1 MRSKLT
7 WMLTPILVLFIT
19 FSYGQEKTISG
30 NVTDQNGLPLPGV
43 SIIVV
48 STAIGTQTDFDGN
61 YSIQAN
67 EGAVLRFSY
76 IGQKTANRTIGSDN
90 IINLQMAE
98 DAQALEEV
106 VVTALGIQK
115 STRTLGYGTD
125 VVKGEELV
133 KARESNIV
141 NSLQGK
147 VTGVQITNTGG
158 NLGGS
163 SKIIIRGVSS
173 LSGANNPLWV
183 VDGVLINNSQTPT
196 ESRITGNRDFS
207 NGASAVNPDD
217 VESINVLKGAA
228 ATALYGSRAAAG
240 AIIVTTK
247 KGRAGDGGATV
258 SFNSSTRFDNLFR
271 IPDFQQEYAM
281 GTNGQYD
288 SGSVGFDW
296 GPRIVGQ
303 TVPNAPVT
311 NTTGQLRAVKDNGI
325 NDFFKTGITR
335 INNFSVGDANEKM
348 DYRLSFT
355 SLNQDGI
362 LPGSSLD
369 RITIGANAGV
379 RHNEWLESRFSVQ
392 YTTTKTRGTGATG
405 ANDPNIVSL
414 GNSFSSNLDQNLFN
428 PWIDESGNQ
437 INHIVDNQ
445 GVLSNNPLWLRYEN
459 KNDRDED
466 RVFGNAQLTWK
477 PIRNFSI
484 LGRVGIDISDDR
496 RLITNR
502 KGTIQRLFGDF
513 DSDNIRRNELT
524 SDLIATY
531 SNDFSEDWSLT
542 AFAGLQYNSRIFE
555 RQRIQG
561 VDLLIPELFS
571 PANAAQAIPERDFA
585 QRTLF
590 GVYAS
595 AEVGFRDWAILTLT
609 GRNDTSSTLPED
621 NNSYF
626 YPSASLAF
634 VFTDAFNI
642 QGKGLSFGKFRA
654 SWAKVGND
662 TTPYL
667 LDFNFNPVTTATGQ
681 YSLNNNFPFN
691 GALAYSASNTIPPAN
706 LVPEEQTSYEF
717 GLDMKFFNGRLSLDA
732 AYFNTKNENQILN
745 IPIPESTGFAF
756 RTTNVGRVDQK
767 GFEISLDAL
776 AVQSK
781 NGNFAWNTALNF
793 SKVDSEVVSLTEGLE
808 RVVIASAFN
817 SVQVVAVPG
826 EEFQLFAIPHLKDE
840 ETGRPIIDPN
850 TGRRQAGEATTLG
863 SVLPDWTG
871 GWVNNFNYKGLSL
884 NVTMDVRWGG
894 VMKSSTV
901 EDLQTSGLVTE
912 TLQNREG
919 TFIDTEGVIV
929 TQDGDGN
936 IIDRR
941 DNDVPLLNAED
952 FWTSLND
959 NSVAEPYIYDATY
972 VKLREIGLSYTFSSK
987 LLGNSFIKGLTVGI
1001 EGRNLAL
1008 LYSKVPHI
1016 DPEATLFG
1024 SGADG
1029 FGVERASV
1037 PSTRSLG
1044 FNIRLRF

>member
-7 WMLTPILVLFIT
+7 WMLTPLLVLFIT

-30 NVTDQNGLPLPGV
+30 NVTDASGLPLPGV
-43 SIIVV
+43 SIVV
-48 STAIGTQTDFDGN
+48 VTTTTGTQTDFDGN

-67 EGAVLRFSY
+67 EGDVLRFSY
-76 IGQKTANRTIGSDN
+76 IGQKTVNRTIGAATTIN
-90 IINLQMAE
+90 IQMEE

-106 VVTALGIQK
+106 VVTALGIQR

-125 VVKGEELV
+125 IVKGEELV
-133 KARESNIV
+133 KARETNIT

-183 VDGVLINNSQTPT
+183 VDGVLINNSQTVT
-196 ESRITGNRDFS
+196 GSRITGNRDFS
-207 NGASAVNPDD
+207 NGASVVNPDD
-217 VESINVLKGAA
+217 VEDINILKGAA

-247 KGRAGDGGATV
+247 KGRGDAGGATV
-258 SFNSSTRFDNLFR
+258 TFNSSTRFDNLFR
-271 IPDFQQEYAM
+271 IPDYQQEYAM

-296 GPRIVGQ
+296 GPRIAGQ

-311 NTTGQLRAVKDNGI
+311 NAPGQLQAFKDNGI
-325 NDFFKTGITR
+325 HDFFKTGITL
-335 INNFSVGDANEKM
+335 INNFAIGDASEKM
-348 DYRLSFT
+348 DYRLSAT
-355 SLNQDGI
+355 STSQNGI
-362 LPGSSLD
+362 LPGSSLE
-369 RITIGANAGV
+369 RITISLNAGV
-379 RHNEWLESRFSVQ
+379 RHSEYLESRFSVQ
-392 YTTTKTRGTGATG
+392 YTTTKTEGTGASG
-405 ANDPNIVSL
+405 ANDPNIISL
-414 GNSFSSNLDQNLFN
+414 SNSFSSNLDQRLFN

-445 GVLSNNPLWLRYEN
+445 GVLSNNPLWLRNEN
-459 KNDRDED
+459 RNDRNED
-466 RVFGNAQLTWK
+466 RIFGNAQLTWK
-477 PIRNFSI
+477 PLRNFSI
-484 LGRVGIDISDDR
+484 LGRVGIDLQVDQ
-496 RLITNR
+496 RLLSNR
-502 KGTIQRLFGDF
+502 KGTVGRLFGDF
-513 DSDNIRRNELT
+513 DSDDLYRNELT

-531 SNDFSEDWSLT
+531 SNDFSEDWTLT
-542 AFAGLQYNSRIFE
+542 VFGGMQYNSRIFE

-571 PANAAQAIPERDFA
+571 PANAAQAIPARDYSE
-585 QRTLF
+585 RTLF
-590 GVYAS
+590 GIYAS
-595 AEVGFRDWAILTLT
+595 AEVGYKNWATLTLT

-642 QGKGLSFGKFRA
+642 SGDVLSFGKFRA
-654 SWAKVGND
+654 SWAQVGND

-691 GALAYSASNTIPPAN
+691 GALAYTASNTIPPSD
-706 LVPEEQTSYEF
+706 LVPEQQTSYEF
-717 GLDMKFFNGRLSLDA
+717 GLDLKFFNGRLNLDA
-732 AYFNTKNENQILN
+732 AYFNNKNENQILN

-756 RTTNVGRVDQK
+756 RTTNVGRVDQT

-781 NGNFAWNTALNF
+781 NGDFAWNTAINY
-793 SKVDSEVVSLTEGLE
+793 SKVDSEVISLTEGLE

-826 EEFQLFAIPHLKDE
+826 EEFQLYAIPFLRDE

-871 GWVNNFNYKGLSL
+871 GWVNNFSYKGFNL
-884 NVTMDVRWGG
+884 NATIDARWGG

-901 EDLQTSGLVTE
+901 EGLQTGGLVTE
-912 TLQNREG
+912 TLLNREG
-919 TFIDTEGVIV
+919 TFIDTEGIIV
-929 TQDGDGN
+929 TDNGDGTF
-936 IIDRR
+936 DRR
-941 DNDVPLLNAED
+941 DNDVPLLNAQD

-972 VKLREIGLSYTFSSK
+972 VKLREVGISYTFSAK
-987 LLGNSFIKGLTVGI
+987 LLGNSFIKSLTVGL

-1008 LYSKVPHI
+1008 IYAKVPHI

-1029 FGVERASV
+1029 FGIERAAV
-1037 PSTRSLG
+1037 PSTRSVG
-1044 FNIRLRF
+1044 CNIRLSF

>member
-7 WMLTPILVLFIT
+7 WMLTPLLVLFIS

-30 NVTDQNGLPLPGV
+30 NVTDQSGLPLPGV
-43 SIIVV
+43 SIVVV
-48 STAIGTQTDFDGN
+48 STTTGTQTDFDGN

-76 IGQKTANRTIGSDN
+76 IGQKTANRTVGSGN
-90 IINLQMAE
+90 TINLQMEE

-106 VVTALGIQK
+106 VVTALGIQR

-133 KARESNIV
+133 KARETNIV

-196 ESRITGNRDFS
+196 GSRITGNRDFS
-207 NGASAVNPDD
+207 NGAAVVNPDD
-217 VESINVLKGAA
+217 VETINILKGAA
-228 ATALYGSRAAAG
+228 ASALYGSRAAAG

-247 KGRAGDGGATV
+247 KGRGDGGGATV

-288 SGSVGFDW
+288 SGFVGTDW

-303 TVPNAPVT
+303 TVPNMPVT
-311 NTTGQLRAVKDNGI
+311 NTPGQLKAVKDNGI
-325 NDFFKTGITR
+325 NDFYKTGITR
-335 INNFSVGDANEKM
+335 INNFAIGDASEKM

-355 SLNQDGI
+355 SLNQNGI

-369 RITIGANAGV
+369 RITVGANAGV
-379 RHNEWLESRFSVQ
+379 RHSEKLESRFSVQ

-414 GNSFSSNLDQNLFN
+414 SNSFSSTLDQRLFD

-437 INHIVDNQ
+437 INQIVDNQ

-477 PIRNFSI
+477 PLRNFSI
-484 LGRVGIDISDDR
+484 LGRVGIDLADDR
-496 RLITNR
+496 RLLTNR

-513 DSDNIRRNELT
+513 NSDNIRRNELT

-531 SNDFSEDWSLT
+531 SNDFSDDWSLT
-542 AFAGLQYNSRIFE
+542 VFGGMQYNSRTFE

-571 PANAAQAIPERDFA
+571 PGNAAQVIAERDYS

-590 GVYAS
+590 GIYGS
-595 AEVGFRDWAILTLT
+595 AEIDYKDWAILTLT
-609 GRNDTSSTLPED
+609 ARNDFSSTLPKD

-634 VFTDAFNI
+634 VFTDAFNM
-642 QGKGLSFGKFRA
+642 QSNVLSFGKFRA
-654 SWAKVGND
+654 SWAQVGND

-691 GALAYSASNTIPPAN
+691 GALAYSASNTIPPSN
-706 LVPEEQTSYEF
+706 LVPEQQTSYEF
-717 GLDMKFFNGRLSLDA
+717 GLDLKFFNGRLNLDA

-793 SKVDSEVVSLTEGLE
+793 SKVDSEVVSLTDGLE
-808 RVVIASAFN
+808 RVVIASGFN

-826 EEFQLFAIPHLKDE
+826 QEFQLFAIPHLKDE

-871 GWVNNFNYKGLSL
+871 GWVNNFTYKGFSL
-884 NVTMDVRWGG
+884 NATVDVRWGG

-901 EDLQTSGLVTE
+901 EGLQTGGLVTE

-919 TFIDTEGVIV
+919 TFIDTEGIIV
-929 TQDGDGN
+929 TDNGDGTF
-936 IIDRR
+936 DRR

-972 VKLREIGLSYTFSSK
+972 VKLREMGLSYTFSSK
-987 LLGNSFIKGLTVGI
+987 LLGESFIKGLTIGV

-1029 FGVERASV
+1029 FGIERASV
-1037 PSTRSLG
+1037 PSTRSIG